1 MILGQEAG
9 TALLMPRNEEPVI
22 VAEGDNEIV

>member
-9 TALLMPRNEEPVI
+9 TALLMPRVQEPVI
-22 VAEGDNEIV
+22 AAESDNEIV